1 MLHPDR
7 DGSDK
12 GVVSDDE
19 SRNELHRFAV
29 ALVSNHA
36 EAKHLVDEAY
46 MRLTPS
52 EPRRLDET
60 RQLKQILHEIVIQR
74 QRDFPT
80 EVVWEEVE
88 TKWELDEYT
97 VKLQPI
103 VESLAE
109 PDELHNVLS
118 RLPFIYRSVLVLF
131 QVEGWTEREIAS
143 AQELSVRRVEER
155 IRRARMMVVTALAR
169 GAERSMVF
177 RQTGRNCYRIR
188 QKFSPY
194 LDGLLSRKDRYSID
208 RHLRHCPTCPPLY
221 AALVAVR
228 DALAPTNPSVL

>member
-1 MLHPDR
+1 M
-7 DGSDK
+7 
-12 GVVSDDE
+12 
-19 SRNELHRFAV
+19 

-36 EAKHLVDEAY
+36 EARHLVDEAY

-60 RQLKQILHEIVIQR
+60 RQLKQILHEIVVQR
-74 QRDFPT
+74 RRDLPT

-88 TKWELDEYT
+88 AKWELDEYS

-103 VESLAE
+103 VASLAE
-109 PDELHNVLS
+109 SNELDNVLA

-131 QVEGWTEREIAS
+131 DVEGWTTRDIAA

-177 RQTGRNCYRIR
+177 RQSGRNCYRIR
-188 QKFSPY
+188 QRFSPY
-194 LDGLLSRKDRYSID
+194 LDGSLSRKDTYSID

-228 DALAPTNPSVL
+228 DAMATTPPAAI

>member
-1 MLHPDR
+1 M
-7 DGSDK
+7 
-12 GVVSDDE
+12 
-19 SRNELHRFAV
+19 

-36 EAKHLVDEAY
+36 EARHLVDEAY
-46 MRLTPS
+46 MHLTPS

-60 RQLKQILHEIVIQR
+60 RQLKQILHEIVVQR
-74 QRDFPT
+74 RRDLPT

-88 TKWELDEYT
+88 AKWELDEYT

-103 VESLAE
+103 VASLAE
-109 PDELHNVLS
+109 SNELDNVLA

-131 QVEGWTEREIAS
+131 DVEGWTTRDIAA

-177 RQTGRNCYRIR
+177 RQSGRNCYRIR
-188 QKFSPY
+188 QRFSPY
-194 LDGLLSRKDRYSID
+194 LDGSLSRKDTYSID

-228 DALAPTNPSVL
+228 DAMATTPPAAI